1 MHVLIGLRVDAE
13 SLISLLFLSRL
24 ALIGFCFF
32 MARSSSHSLSYSL
45 ASCARM
51 NVAGAFSVL
60 QSRDV
65 GLRNSEIPQR
75 LKAYGPNVLS
85 EEKKLFVVLE
95 FLMNF
100 KDPLILILLFA
111 AGVSFALGE
120 AVNATLIVV
129 MVLLSIVLNFFQEY
143 RAGRAAEDLR
153 EKVSTRATVI
163 RDGVEQE
170 VLLAQLVP
178 GDIITLTSGQLVPAD
193 ARVIS
198 AKDFF
203 VNQSSLTG
211 ESFPS
216 EKNADA
222 LTGEHISLGDMTNMV
237 FFGTSVV
244 TGSAHAVVVMTG
256 ARTEFGKIAQ
266 TLAGPSL
273 DSEFTRGVKNFS
285 VMIMRITMF
294 FVVFIFLFNTLMKHD
309 VLEAFMFS
317 VAVAVGLTPEL
328 LPMIMSVTM
337 GQGSVRMAKKGV
349 IVKKLVAI
357 PNFGSMNVLCT
368 DKTGT
373 LTQDKIQLV
382 KYTDV
387 FGQPSQKVLLHAY
400 LNSFYQTGIKNPMD
414 DAVLQYEKM
423 SEDGYVK
430 VDEIPFDFV
439 RRKMSIVVEK
449 SGQRYIITKGAPE
462 DVLHSSKFYEK
473 DGELVAMDAA
483 AHKAILSQYD
493 AFSRDGY
500 RVLAVAIRK
509 VAVQPHAYV
518 KDDEVDLEFIGFVA
532 FLDPA
537 KKDVSEVLR
546 DLEKMGIEIKVIT
559 GDSELVTE
567 KICRDVN
574 LPVKGTLLGYD
585 IDAMTDDALRV
596 AVTKTTIFARFSPDQ
611 KNRVILALQA
621 NDCVVGYMGDGI
633 NDAPSLKTADVGVS
647 VENATDIAKES
658 AEIILTHKS
667 LRELL
672 DGVLEGRKTFG
683 NTMKY
688 IMMGLSSNFGNMFS
702 VLGAVLFLPF
712 LPMLPLQIL
721 FNNFLYDFS
730 QITIPSDHVDEE
742 FIAQPKRWNMKFVR
756 RFMYVFG
763 PVSSLFD
770 FATFFVLYKVF
781 SFGAAAFQTGWF
793 LESLATQ
800 TLVIYMIRT
809 RKIPFVQSMPSLPLF
824 LTTFGV
830 VLIGWVVPFTSLAH
844 YLGFVPLPVPLLF
857 ALAGIVVTYLVVI
870 EITKR
875 LFYRWQNS

>member
-1 MHVLIGLRVDAE
+1 M
-13 SLISLLFLSRL
+13 
-24 ALIGFCFF
+24 
-32 MARSSSHSLSYSL
+32 RSSSAPVSLSASSDMSL
-45 ASCARM
+45 SSCAILDPIR
-51 NVAGAFSVL
+51 ALFAL
-60 QSRDV
+60 RSREK
-65 GLRNSEIPQR
+65 GLHDDEARQR
-75 LKAYGPNVLS
+75 LKLYGPNVLS
-85 EEKKLFVVLE
+85 EEKKLFVALE
-95 FLMNF
+95 FLMHF

-120 AVNATLIVV
+120 AVNAILIVV

-143 RAGRAAEDLR
+143 RAGRAAEALR
-153 EKVSTRATVI
+153 DRVATRAMVM
-163 RDGVEQE
+163 RDGIEKEIPLAE
-170 VLLAQLVP
+170 VVP
-178 GDIITLTSGQLVPAD
+178 GDVIALTAGQLIPAD

-211 ESFPS
+211 ESFPA
-216 EKNADA
+216 EKKPDA
-222 LTGEHISLGDMTNMV
+222 LANERVSLGDMTNMV
-237 FFGTSVV
+237 FFGTSVE
-244 TGSAHAVVVMTG
+244 TGSCRAVVVHTG

-266 TLAGPSL
+266 TLSAPSL
-273 DSEFTRGVKNFS
+273 DSEFTRGVKSFS
-285 VMIMRITMF
+285 VMILRITMV
-294 FVVFIFLFNTLMKHD
+294 FVVVIFLFNALMKHD
-309 VLEAFMFS
+309 VLEAFLFS

-337 GQGSVRMAKKGV
+337 GQGSMRMAKKGV

-357 PNFGSMNVLCT
+357 PNFGSMSVLCT

-387 FGQPSQKVLLHAY
+387 FGRESKKVLLHAY
-400 LNSFYQTGIKNPMD
+400 LNSFYQTGVKNPMD
-414 DAVLQYEKM
+414 DAVLHYEKM
-423 SEDGYVK
+423 HEDGYVK
-430 VDEIPFDFV
+430 VDEIPFDFS

-449 SGQRYIITKGAPE
+449 DKARYIITKGAPE

-473 DGELVAMDAA
+473 DGELVEIDPPAR
-483 AHKAILSQYD
+483 KAILSQYD

-509 VAVQPHAYV
+509 VDMRPHAYE
-518 KDDEVDLEFIGFVA
+518 KGDEMDLEFIGFVA

-537 KKDVSEVLR
+537 KADVSKVLM

-567 KICRDVN
+567 KICKDVH
-574 LPVKGTLLGYD
+574 LPVKGILLGYD

-596 AVTKTTIFARFSPDQ
+596 AVQKTTIFARFSPDQ
-611 KNRVILALQA
+611 KNRVILALKA
-621 NDCVVGYMGDGI
+621 NDYVVGYMGDGI
-633 NDAPSLKTADVGVS
+633 NDAPSLKTADIGVS

-730 QITIPSDHVDEE
+730 QITIPSDHVDDE
-742 FIAQPKRWNMKFVR
+742 FIAEPKRWDMRFVR
-756 RFMYVFG
+756 RFMYIFG

-770 FATFFVLYKVF
+770 FATFFVLYRVF
-781 SFGAAAFQTGWF
+781 SAGAAIFQTGWF

-809 RKIPFVQSMPSLPLF
+809 RKIPFIQSMPSLPLF

-830 VLIGWVVPFTSLAH
+830 VCIGWIVPFTGFAL
-844 YLGFVPLPVPLLF
+844 YLGFTPLPSALL
-857 ALAGIVVTYLVVI
+857 AVLAGIVAIYLVII

-875 LFYRWQNS
+875 FFYRYFSGAVDRS